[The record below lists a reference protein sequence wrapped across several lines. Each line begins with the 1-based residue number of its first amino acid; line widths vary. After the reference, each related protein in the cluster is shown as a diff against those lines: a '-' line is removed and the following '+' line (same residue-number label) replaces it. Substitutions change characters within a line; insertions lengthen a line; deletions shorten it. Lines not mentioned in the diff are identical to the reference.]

1 MKMKIESSHLQPLIS
16 IQKSELS
23 VFVFF
28 SPKVVELI
36 KTIDFV
42 LLITM
47 SVRVN
52 DTVHLKIAFLKLV

>member
-1 MKMKIESSHLQPLIS
+1 MKMKIESSHLQLLIS

-28 SPKVVELI
+28 SPKVVKLI
-36 KTIDFV
+36 KTIDLV

-52 DTVHLKIAFLKLV
+52 DSVHLKIAFLKPV